1 MSNYFR
7 PESTVTISLSEYE
20 QLKGYAR
27 LKEENDTLFKAV
39 TSDYL
44 VYSMN
49 GGFCFDGDYS
59 WRFTIYSK
67 EDLEK
72 DLAKEYILCDS
83 KRKEHLNEIE
93 RLQKLLKESKAKE
106 SKPFLKS
113 IKEWWNK

>member
-20 QLKGYAR
+20 KLKGYAR
-27 LKEENDTLFKAV
+27 LNEENDTLFKAI
-39 TSDYL
+39 TADYL

-49 GGFCFDGDYS
+49 GGFCFNGEPN

-72 DLAKEYILCDS
+72 DLAKEYALCDG
-83 KRKEHLNEIE
+83 KRKEHLYTIE
-93 RLQKLLKESKAKE
+93 KL
-106 SKPFLKS
+106 
-113 IKEWWNK
+113 